1 MNLRYHVIIWVTRKI
16 YQLVPL
22 ARAPVIREANSLLCN
37 WYSATIIF
45 GWKGSEHSG
54 SSGIGKCDSIPVG
67 PSIYKLIPI
76 SGIHTGHMDC
86 IFVHMVM
93 LCWFYSVGSAICFRT
108 QQMSCASALIWY
120 STMGKSLATTT
131 AERHWVRN
139 DTTGDKLPPGMRQ
152 VTLIQEAGYTRGGGG
167 LLYLFDIMIYR
178 TVFSLFLSRMVSDSV
193 SAKHGFLPCC
203 ILQFLCAW
211 GVGWSVSRIISLSL
225 SADARRNKRVS

>member
-1 MNLRYHVIIWVTRKI
+1 M
-16 YQLVPL
+16 PL
-22 ARAPVIREANSLLCN
+22 TGAPVRREANSLLCN

-93 LCWFYSVGSAICFRT
+93 LCQFLSVGSICFRT

-120 STMGKSLATTT
+120 STVAKPLATTT
-131 AERHWVRN
+131 AERPWVRN
-139 DTTGDKLPPGMRQ
+139 DTTDDKHPPRMRQ
-152 VTLIQEAGYTRGGGG
+152 VTLIQETRYTDGCFICLILWYIGQYSHCSC
-167 LLYLFDIMIYR
+167 LEWYLI
-178 TVFSLFLSRMVSDSV
+178 
-193 SAKHGFLPCC
+193 
-203 ILQFLCAW
+203 QFLQNMDFT
-211 GVGWSVSRIISLSL
+211 LL
-225 SADARRNKRVS
+225 